1 LKVGSRQILGPPRS
15 AKFGGRKTSILKN
28 DMQKNFILILSF
40 LLPMIMV
47 FGQGA
52 ELKFQIKG
60 TPEGTAK
67 LAYYYGN
74 KQYIK
79 DSTKIDATGSFVFSS
94 EEKYDE
100 GIYLVVLPPNSKYFE
115 VIMDKEQKW
124 TISAENSDFVLSRK
138 VKGSEE
144 NSVFTEYLKGLEE
157 KKLAIVAPSKIKRHY
172 ESDTTEVNQSYKEKP
187 AYKNALEEMQ
197 RINQEVADF
206 KEGFVVKYP
215 TAFISKV
222 ITVSK
227 EPEVPDEIGAADS
240 ETKDLVRWLYFRD
253 RYWDNIDLDDDRL
266 LRTPVMHGKMEKY
279 MTQLVVQIP
288 DSINLMADK
297 LMAKTTDLSEIQKY
311 FIIWITNHYETSK
324 QMGMDAVFVHMA
336 KNYYMSGKAYWADSS
351 LIAKISE
358 RATKLDPVLLGK
370 VAPNL
375 LMKDTLGNMHSL
387 HGIKADF
394 TIAYFW
400 DPDCGHCKK
409 ETPKLAKFY
418 DKFKDEL
425 GVEVF
430 GVNTTKEEQLWKDFI
445 NEHGLNFLNVQDPE
459 QRTAFKYRYDIYST
473 PVVYLLDKDKKIIA
487 KRLGVDDI
495 EGFIRSWKER
505 KE

>member
-1 LKVGSRQILGPPRS
+1 
-15 AKFGGRKTSILKN
+15 
-28 DMQKNFILILSF
+28 MQKITTLVLTVFLPLS
-40 LLPMIMV
+40 LV

-52 ELKFQIKG
+52 ELKFKIENA
-60 TPEGTAK
+60 PEGTAK

-79 DSTKIDATGSFVFSS
+79 DSAQVDNTGSFTFKSDA
-94 EEKYDE
+94 KYDE
-100 GIYLVVLPPNSKYFE
+100 GIYLVVLPPKNKYFE
-115 VIMDKEQKW
+115 VIMDAEQKW
-124 TISAENSDFVLSRK
+124 TISADHSDLVMSRA
-138 VKGSEE
+138 VKGSKE
-144 NSVFTEYLKGLEE
+144 NEVFLEYLKDLES
-157 KKLAIVAPSKIKRHY
+157 KKLAIEAPNKIRRHY
-172 ESDTTEVNQSYKEKP
+172 ESDTTDVNQSYKEKP
-187 AYKNALEEMQ
+187 AYKNALEEIKE
-197 RINQEVADF
+197 INQEVADF
-206 KEGFVVKYP
+206 KEAFVVKYP
-215 TAFISKV
+215 DAFISKV

-227 EPEVPDEIGAADS
+227 EPEVPDEIGEADP

-253 RYWDNIDLDDDRL
+253 RYWDNIDLSDDRL
-266 LRTPVMHGKMEKY
+266 LRTPVMHGKMEKF
-279 MTQLVVQIP
+279 MTQLVVQVP
-288 DSINLMADK
+288 DSINKMADQ

-358 RATKLDPVLLGK
+358 RAIKLDPILLGK

-375 LMKDTLGNMHSL
+375 FMKDTLGNMHSL

-418 DKFKDEL
+418 REFKDEL
-425 GVEVF
+425 GVEIF

-445 NEHGLNFLNVQDPE
+445 NEHDLNFINVQDPE

-487 KRLGVDDI
+487 KRLGVEDI
-495 EGFIRSWKER
+495 EGFIRSWKDR

>member
-1 LKVGSRQILGPPRS
+1 MP
-15 AKFGGRKTSILKN
+15 KFITLALTI
-28 DMQKNFILILSF
+28 IIPLSQ
-40 LLPMIMV
+40 V
-47 FGQGA
+47 FGQGS
-52 ELKFQIKG
+52 ELKFKINN

-79 DSTKIDATGSFVFSS
+79 DSTQIDNTGSFTFKSS
-94 EEKYDE
+94 EKYDQ
-100 GIYLVVLPPNSKYFE
+100 GIYLVVLPPKSQYFE
-115 VIMDKEQKW
+115 VIMDAEQNW
-124 TISAENSDFVLSRK
+124 TISADKADLVMSRE
-138 VKGSEE
+138 VIGSQE
-144 NSVFTEYLKGLEE
+144 NSVFLEYLKDLEG
-157 KKLAIVAPSKIKRHY
+157 KKLAIEAPNKIKLHY
-172 ESDTTEVNQSYKEKP
+172 ENDTTDVNQIYKEKP
-187 AYKNALEEMQ
+187 AYKSAVEDIK
-197 RINQEVADF
+197 RVNQEVADF
-206 KEGFVVKYP
+206 KEDFVKKYP
-215 TAFISKV
+215 NAFISKV
-222 ITVSK
+222 IMASK
-227 EPEVPDEIGAADS
+227 EPEVPEEIGNEDP
-240 ETKDLVRWLYFRD
+240 ETKDMVRWLYFRD
-253 RYWDNIDLDDDRL
+253 KYWDNVDLTDDRL
-266 LRTPVMHGKMEKY
+266 LRSPVLHGKMEKY

-288 DSINLMADK
+288 DSINNMADN
-297 LMAKTTDLSEIQKY
+297 LMGKTVDLSDIQKY

-358 RATKLDPVLLGK
+358 RAVKLDPILLGK

-375 LMKDTLGNMHSL
+375 FMKDTLGNMRSLHSL
-387 HGIKADF
+387 KADF

-418 DKFKDEL
+418 DTFKDEL
-425 GVEVF
+425 SIEIF

-445 NEHGLNFLNVQDPE
+445 NEHSLNFINVQDPE

-487 KRLGVDDI
+487 KRIGVDDL

-505 KE
+505 VQ

>member
-1 LKVGSRQILGPPRS
+1 
-15 AKFGGRKTSILKN
+15 
-28 DMQKNFILILSF
+28 MQKITILVLTVF
-40 LLPMIMV
+40 LPFSLV

-52 ELKFQIKG
+52 ELKFKIENA
-60 TPEGTAK
+60 PEGMAK

-79 DSTKIDATGSFVFSS
+79 DSARVDNTGSFTFRSDT
-94 EEKYDE
+94 KYDE
-100 GIYLVVLPPNSKYFE
+100 GIYLVVLPPKNKYFE
-115 VIMDKEQKW
+115 VIMDAEQKW
-124 TISAENSDFVLSRK
+124 TITADHSDLVMSRT
-138 VKGSEE
+138 VKGSTE
-144 NSVFTEYLKGLEE
+144 NEVFIDYLQNLES
-157 KKLAIVAPSKIKRHY
+157 KKLAIEAPNKIRRHY
-172 ESDTTEVNQSYKEKP
+172 ESDTTDVNQSYKEKP
-187 AYKNALEEMQ
+187 AYKNALEEIKK
-197 RINQEVADF
+197 INQEVADF
-206 KEGFVVKYP
+206 KEAFVIKYP
-215 TAFISKV
+215 DAFISKV
-222 ITVSK
+222 IVVSK
-227 EPEVPDEIGAADS
+227 EPEVPDEIGEANP

-253 RYWDNIDLDDDRL
+253 RYWDNIDLTDDRL
-266 LRTPVMHGKMEKY
+266 LRTPVMHGKMEKF
-279 MTQLVVQIP
+279 MTQLVVQVP
-288 DSINLMADK
+288 DSINKMADQ

-358 RATKLDPVLLGK
+358 RAIKLDPILLGK

-375 LMKDTLGNMHSL
+375 FMKDTLGNMHSL
-387 HGIKADF
+387 HGVKADF

-409 ETPKLAKFY
+409 ETPKLKKFY
-418 DKFKDEL
+418 DEFKEEL
-425 GVEVF
+425 NVEVF

-445 NEHGLNFLNVQDPE
+445 NEHDLNFINVQDPE

-487 KRLGVDDI
+487 KRLGVEDI
-495 EGFIRSWKER
+495 EGFIRSWKDR